1 MQSNHLIIIPTKMAE
16 STLPKLT
23 DLLTDIELKADQN
36 DLNILLNA
44 PPRDTWIKQHPF
56 AKGVKYLPIERV
68 EYLLTR
74 IFIRWHVEIKSV
86 QILAN
91 SIVTTVRL
99 YYLDR
104 LSNQMLWQDGVGAA
118 PLQINSGKGA
128 IDFNEI
134 KSNAVMLAAPASETY
149 AIKDAA
155 EKIGKIFGKD
165 LNRHDQIMYDSLSGN
180 IIKPEKEKKLNEM
193 FNDKTE

>member
-1 MQSNHLIIIPTKMAE
+1 
-16 STLPKLT
+16 
-23 DLLTDIELKADQN
+23 
-36 DLNILLNA
+36 
-44 PPRDTWIKQHPF
+44 
-56 AKGVKYLPIERV
+56 
-68 EYLLTR
+68 
-74 IFIRWHVEIKSV
+74 
-86 QILAN
+86 
-91 SIVTTVRL
+91 
-99 YYLDR
+99 
-104 LSNQMLWQDGVGAA
+104 MLWQDGVGAA

-180 IIKPEKEKKLNEM
+180 IIKPEKEKKLDEM

>member
-1 MQSNHLIIIPTKMAE
+1 MTIIHTKMAE
-16 STLPKLT
+16 STLPKLA
-23 DLLTDIELKADQN
+23 DLLSDIELKADQN

-56 AKGVKYLPIERV
+56 AEGVKYLPIERV

-180 IIKPEKEKKLNEM
+180 VIKPEKEKKLNEM

>member
-1 MQSNHLIIIPTKMAE
+1 MQSNHLTIIPTKMAE
-16 STLPKLT
+16 STLPKLA
-23 DLLTDIELKADQN
+23 DLLADVELKADQN

-118 PLQINSGKGA
+118 PLQINQGKGA

>member
-1 MQSNHLIIIPTKMAE
+1 LTIIPTKMAE
-16 STLPKLT
+16 STLPKLA

-180 IIKPEKEKKLNEM
+180 VIKPEKEKKLNEM

>member
-1 MQSNHLIIIPTKMAE
+1 MQSNHLTIIHTKMAE
-16 STLPKLT
+16 STLPKLA
-23 DLLTDIELKADQN
+23 DLLSDIELKADQN

-180 IIKPEKEKKLNEM
+180 IIKPEKEKKLDEM

>member
-1 MQSNHLIIIPTKMAE
+1 MAE
-16 STLPKLT
+16 STLPKLA

-180 IIKPEKEKKLNEM
+180 IIKPEKEKKLDEM

>member
-1 MQSNHLIIIPTKMAE
+1 MTIIPTKMAE
-16 STLPKLT
+16 STLPKLA

-180 IIKPEKEKKLNEM
+180 VIKPEKEKKLNEM

>member
-1 MQSNHLIIIPTKMAE
+1 MQSNHLTIIHTKMAE
-16 STLPKLT
+16 STLPKLA
-23 DLLTDIELKADQN
+23 DLLSDIELKADQN

-180 IIKPEKEKKLNEM
+180 IIKPEKEKKLEEM